1 PLREAIVDKFKND
14 NELDYTPA
22 QIVVSNG
29 AKQSLANACLA
40 LINPGDEAI
49 ILTPLWVSY
58 IEIAK
63 LAGAQPVLVSAGIEQ
78 DFKVTP
84 DELEA
89 AITNRSRAV
98 MFSYSSKR
106 AEMVH

>member
-49 ILTPLWVSY
+49 ILTPFWVSY

-63 LAGAQPVLVSAGIEQ
+63 LAGAQPVLVSVGIDQDGSEEQ
-78 DFKVTP
+78 TS
-84 DELEA
+84 ELQ
-89 AITNRSRAV
+89 SREYLV
-98 MFSYSSKR
+98 CRLFF
-106 AEMVH
+106 